1 MNLAEWLI
9 RTGRLKADAP
19 ALLNGSEVVADYG
32 AFTGRVMVL
41 AGALQQRFGVHPGD
55 HVAVFMPNRVE
66 YLEVLYAIWCC
77 GAAAVPINY
86 KLHPN
91 EAAWIID
98 NADAKIVFVDA
109 GITAAL
115 AHVLSGRKATTMVSV
130 DDADF
135 GALRRADAIT
145 AAVPR
150 ERDDLAWLFYTS
162 GTTGKPKGV
171 MLSNGNLQA
180 AALSY
185 FVDVDDVFSDDA
197 ALYAAPLS
205 HGAGLYNFM
214 HILRGARNVI
224 PPSQG
229 FDEAEVLA
237 LSAELSNVHMFAAP
251 TMVKRLVDQAKVSG
265 RAGEGI
271 RTIVYGGG
279 PMYITDIVEAVSVMG
294 PRFVQIYGQGESP
307 MTITAL
313 QRNIVSDRS
322 HPRWRER
329 LGSVGGAQ
337 SVVEV
342 KVLKEDG
349 EPAECGETGEIV
361 VRGAPVMLG
370 YFRNPKA
377 THQAIVDGWLRTG
390 DLGAMDEDGFLTL
403 KDRSKDLIISG
414 GLNIYPR
421 EVEEVLLS
429 HPGVHE
435 ASVIGRLDPDWGE
448 IVVAYV
454 VGDADSG
461 ELDRLCIER
470 IARFKRPKAYVS
482 VEALPKNNYGKVLKT
497 ELRRLDAA
505 ATSGSDSR
513 PASAKEAR
521 P

>member
-19 ALLNGSEVVADYG
+19 ALLDGSEVVADYG
-32 AFTGRVMVL
+32 AFTRRVMVL
-41 AGALQQRFGVHPGD
+41 AGALQQRFGVQPGD
-55 HVAVFMPNRVE
+55 RVAVFMPNRVE
-66 YLEVLYAIWCC
+66 YLEVLYAIWCS

-86 KLHPN
+86 KLHPD

-98 NADAKIVFVDA
+98 DADAKIVFVDD
-109 GITAAL
+109 GIAAAL
-115 AHVLSGRKATTMVSV
+115 AHVLSGRTATTMVSV

-135 GALRRADAIT
+135 RALRRADAIT
-145 AAVPR
+145 VAVPR
-150 ERDDLAWLFYTS
+150 KRDDLAWLFYTS

-180 AALSY
+180 AVISY

-224 PPSQG
+224 PPSRG

-237 LSAELSNVHMFAAP
+237 LSAELGNVHMFSAP
-251 TMVKRLVDQAKVSG
+251 TMVKRLVDQAKASG

-279 PMYITDIVEAVSVMG
+279 PMYFINIVEAVSVMG

-307 MTITAL
+307 MTISAL
-313 QRNIVSDRS
+313 QRNIVSDRT

-329 LGSVGGAQ
+329 LGSVGRAQ

-349 EPAECGETGEIV
+349 ELADWGETGEIV

-377 THQAIVDGWLRTG
+377 THQTIVDGWLRTG
-390 DLGAMDEDGFLTL
+390 DMGAMDEDGFLTL

-414 GLNIYPR
+414 GANIYPR
-421 EVEEVLLS
+421 EVEEVLVS

-448 IVVAYV
+448 IVVAYI

-470 IARFKRPKAYVS
+470 VARFKRPKAYVS

-521 P
+521 R

>member
-9 RTGRLKADAP
+9 RTGRLKGEAP
-19 ALLNGSEVVADYG
+19 ALLNGLEVVADYG
-32 AFTGRVMVL
+32 AFTGRVLAL

-55 HVAVFMPNRVE
+55 RVAVFMPNRVE
-66 YLEVLYAIWCC
+66 YLEVLYSIWCC

-91 EAAWIID
+91 EAAWIVD
-98 NADAKIVFVDA
+98 NADAKIVFVDD
-109 GITAAL
+109 GINAAL
-115 AHVLSGRKATTMVSV
+115 AHELSGRKATTTVSI

-135 GALRRADAIT
+135 GALLRADAIT
-145 AAVPR
+145 AVVPR

-185 FVDVDDVFSDDA
+185 FVDVDDVFSEDA

-214 HILRGARNVI
+214 HILRGARHVI
-224 PPSQG
+224 PPSRG

-237 LSAELSNVHMFAAP
+237 LSAELGNVHMFAAP
-251 TMVKRLVDQAKVSG
+251 TMVKRLVDQAKSSG
-265 RAGEGI
+265 RSGEGI

-294 PRFVQIYGQGESP
+294 SRFVQIYGQGESP

-313 QRNIVSDRS
+313 KRNIVSDRS

-329 LGSVGGAQ
+329 LGSVGRAQ

-349 EPAECGETGEIV
+349 ETAECGETGEIV

-370 YFRNPKA
+370 YFRHPEA

-390 DLGAMDEDGFLTL
+390 DLGATDEDGFLTL
-403 KDRSKDLIISG
+403 KDRSGDLIISG

-435 ASVIGRLDPDWGE
+435 ASVIGRSDPDWGE
-448 IVVAYV
+448 IVVACV
-454 VGDADSG
+454 AGDADPG

-470 IARFKRPKAYVS
+470 IARFKRPKAYVR

-497 ELRRLDAA
+497 EIRKLDAA
-505 ATSGSDSR
+505 ITSGSDSH
-513 PASAKEAR
+513 PASSKKAR
-521 P
+521 Q